1 MKNITKI
8 LIIAVM
14 LILNFKLQT
23 SNLYAQDFHVSQFDV
38 LTLYYNP
45 ALTAVYDKNDEADYK
60 AFLTHRSQ
68 WNSLGIKPFK
78 TYSLGFDMR
87 HNRFGMGALLLN
99 NRSGMGGFN
108 SFNFLLSGSY
118 FIIEDAQSPHT
129 LTAGLQ
135 MGLLNKS
142 VNPDSYLFES
152 QLNSVTN
159 TLDENMS
166 SGEAYNSNSKL
177 NFDANIGIFYRY
189 NEEGEWYQPFIGFS
203 IYHITRP
210 NESITSTSSNLPMR
224 FNLNFGSKFIVSE
237 KVTLTPNIL
246 YMYQA
251 KATEFNM
258 GFLGTYKI
266 KDENDI
272 IYGLAYRWDD
282 AFIMNLG
289 FRKDNITFR
298 MSYDAT
304 TSSLSNYNSGR
315 GAYEFS
321 IIVTGK
327 KGVNPF
333 QNVARFN

>member
-1 MKNITKI
+1 MKKI
-8 LIIAVM
+8 IIIS
-14 LILNFKLQT
+14 ILSTLTFLVN
-23 SNLYAQDFHVSQFDV
+23 AQDFHVSQFDV

-45 ALTAVYDKNDEADYK
+45 ALTAVYDKADEADYK

-68 WNSLGIKPFK
+68 WNSLGVKPFK
-78 TYSLGFDMR
+78 TYSLGYDMR

-99 NRSGMGGFN
+99 NRSGIGGFN
-108 SFNFLLSGSY
+108 SFSFLLSGSY

-152 QLNSVTN
+152 QLNTTTN

-166 SGEAYNSNSKL
+166 SGEAFNSNSKL
-177 NFDANIGIFYRY
+177 NFDANIGIFYSY
-189 NEEGEWYQPFIGFS
+189 NEEEEWYKPFIGFS

-210 NESITSTSSNLPMR
+210 NESITSTASKLPMR
-224 FNLNFGSKFIVSE
+224 FNLNLGSKFIVSE

-251 KATEFNM
+251 KATELNM

-266 KDENDI
+266 KEENDI
-272 IYGLAYRWDD
+272 IYGLAYRLND

-321 IIVTGK
+321 LIVTGK